1 MVFQHAKHKAR
12 NCIISKFL
20 WIKLAIKNKPK
31 VFEIDDNVTDDDE
44 KSKVFEIDGNVTDD
58 DEFF

>member
-1 MVFQHAKHKAR
+1 MVFQQTKHKAR

-44 KSKVFEIDGNVTDD
+44 FTKKMKVTSK
-58 DEFF
+58 